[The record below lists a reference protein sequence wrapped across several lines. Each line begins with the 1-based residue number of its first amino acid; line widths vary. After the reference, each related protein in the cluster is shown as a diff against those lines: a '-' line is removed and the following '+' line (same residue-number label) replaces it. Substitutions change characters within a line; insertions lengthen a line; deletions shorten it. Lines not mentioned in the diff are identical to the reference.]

1 MAVKTVSTFT
11 LPDEYQRQA
20 SEARRRRRMAEM
32 LAQQAYQPGDIQNAP
47 IPRGAPL
54 VQGLQAFLAARAAR
68 KADEAEESAEEKA
81 SQIGSQIAG
90 RLTGREIVPAAPV
103 DAFGLQEFQSAAPA
117 FAQDMQRRNA
127 EEQAQ
132 LKAGDIQEV
141 TRQSQYVYDPQD
153 AMRLA
158 MTRGGNAAMRGNPAL
173 AAMLSRMMEKP
184 KEAEYGTTPQ
194 YDDQGRAYVVNNAGN
209 VRYLKDVKAPKEAR
223 KPVVL
228 SKEVDL
234 GNVVELHYSDGSVK
248 VRTKGLAP
256 SAASA
261 KVSEPT
267 EGERKDA
274 YNLQRIVNAAQTIKG
289 ATSTDPK
296 AVSPGFMEAA
306 VGMLPFAEG
315 VKYRA
320 QSPQRQ
326 VVDTAQTDL
335 VDAFLTL
342 ATGAAYTAEQ
352 LQGQREA
359 LLPRYG
365 ESKESIAAKKQRVR
379 ALAEAAKVRAGRA
392 WTPQMQGAIESVFG
406 PLGEDEQVIKL
417 PSRR

>member
-1 MAVKTVSTFT
+1 MAREKVKQVQVFS
-11 LPDEYQRQA
+11 LPTEYERQA
-20 SEARRRRRMAEM
+20 AEARRREMMAEM
-32 LAQQAYQPGDIQNAP
+32 LAQQAYDPGQYQGAP
-47 IPRGAPL
+47 IP
-54 VQGLQAFLAARAAR
+54 
-68 KADEAEESAEEKA
+68 K
-81 SQIGSQIAG
+81 
-90 RLTGREIVPAAPV
+90 AAPV
-103 DAFGLQEFQSAAPA
+103 VKALEGYLLGREMRKAREAGEKAEAEVSRSGQQIIGRLMGGAPIAEPVMPDASGL
-117 FAQDMQRRNA
+117 D
-127 EEQAQ
+127 
-132 LKAGDIQEV
+132 EV
-141 TRQSQYVYDPQD
+141 RVQSQYRASPED
-153 AMRLA
+153 AMRMA
-158 MTRGGNAAMRGNPAL
+158 MTPAGSAAMRGNPAL

-184 KEAEYGTTPQ
+184 EAEEFYAPTETADGLVQ
-194 YDDQGRAYVVNNAGN
+194 FGKRGG
-209 VRYLKDVKAPKEAR
+209 VRKTKIEAPKEAL

-306 VGMLPFAEG
+306 VGMLPFTEG